1 MPRSAS
7 ANIDVDTG
15 VQVGAAGPRSRY
27 FYDHQ
32 FRKVPILATALVVDS
47 THDVDRQAQIESD
60 IEANLDWVT
69 GGTNTEVVAT
79 AVNGGVSL
87 TTAGASADSCW
98 LQPNTS
104 TSIASGLHDIQWD
117 TDNSPAV
124 EWAFTT
130 GDNVS
135 DCTITAGF
143 VLAQDEPYDV
153 SGDAD
158 RIQFEYVAGDGTN
171 GNNVVLTY
179 SVGGTDY
186 EHPFSFEL
194 AVSTTYWCKIAVD
207 SGRYADCHFGMSND
221 PGSAVHH
228 RTKNALTA
236 DILDLK
242 PSINLQTATGAKSIT
257 AHSVALGRNYT

>member
-27 FYDHQ
+27 YYSHKFG
-32 FRKVPILATALVVDS
+32 KVPILSGAFDLNGTFSHTEVEAAL
-47 THDVDRQAQIESD
+47 
-60 IEANLDWVT
+60 EANHDWET
-69 GGTNTEVVAT
+69 GGTNTEVVA
-79 AVNGGVSL
+79 AVANGGVSL

-98 LQPNTS
+98 LIPNTS
-104 TSIASGLHDIQWD
+104 ALVATGLNAIQWD

-124 EWAFTT
+124 EWTFTT
-130 GDNVS
+130 GANVS
-135 DCTITAGF
+135 DATITAGF
-143 VLAQDEPYDV
+143 VLAQDAPYDV

-207 SGRYADCHFGMSND
+207 ADRYADCHFARAAD

-236 DILDLK
+236 NITALK
-242 PSINLQTATGAKSIT
+242 PSINVQANAAAAKTIT
-257 AHSVALGRNYT
+257 AHHVACGRNYT